1 MLLQGSLLHLHGYWH
16 VAPHAHAVA
25 QIVTMPGLRLALATC
40 CFLPQSYKRW
50 RDILKTNEDWAAHMA
65 TRNLAAEGT
74 R

>member
-40 CFLPQSYKRW
+40 FLLPQSYNRV
-50 RDILKTNEDWAAHMA
+50 RDLIKNNKKLAAPMA